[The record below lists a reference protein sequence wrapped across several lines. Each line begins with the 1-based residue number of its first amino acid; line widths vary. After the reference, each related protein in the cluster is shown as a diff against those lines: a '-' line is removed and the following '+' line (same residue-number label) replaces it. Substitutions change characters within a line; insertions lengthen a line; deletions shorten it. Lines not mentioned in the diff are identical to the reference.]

1 MKPIQL
7 SDSISTLLT
16 KSMDLR
22 SINQQVIASNIANAE
37 TPNYAPARFQF
48 AEELKQALQKPGFTM
63 QTTDEKHISTGP
75 GTIGDVH
82 GILTREPTAN
92 PLGDGNGVS
101 VDDEMI
107 ALSENQLL
115 YETAAQLL
123 KKRMT
128 MLKYAISG
136 GQ

>member
-7 SDSISTLLT
+7 SDPVSALLT

-22 SINQQVIASNIANAE
+22 SINQQVLASNIANAE
-37 TPNYAPARFQF
+37 TPNYAPARFHF
-48 AEELKQALQKPGFTM
+48 AEELQQAMTKPGVAM
-63 QTTDEKHISTGP
+63 QTTDEQHITGGP
-75 GTIGDVH
+75 GSIADVS
-82 GILTREPTAN
+82 GKIVREPATN
-92 PLGDGNGVS
+92 PLGDNNGVS
-101 VDDEMI
+101 VDEEMV
-107 ALSENQLL
+107 ALSENQLM